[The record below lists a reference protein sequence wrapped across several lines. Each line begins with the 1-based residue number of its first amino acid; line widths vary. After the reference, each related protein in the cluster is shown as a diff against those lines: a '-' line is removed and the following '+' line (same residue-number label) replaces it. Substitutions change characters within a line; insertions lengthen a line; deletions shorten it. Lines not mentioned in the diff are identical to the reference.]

1 MDAIIKPIEK
11 MKPFFDKVARNKYLK
26 AIKDGYS
33 KPVKKRGR
41 PPKKNTFNNFPQ
53 REYTQYDFESIEKE
67 MIKRTSP
74 DN

>member
-1 MDAIIKPIEK
+1 M
-11 MKPFFDKVARNKYLK
+11 
-26 AIKDGYS
+26 IKDGYS